1 MVQTVVSFRC
11 KVREERGKPIPHR
24 EPVGVAESP
33 MAEIDGR
40 GISAIRTRID
50 VMLLER
56 GGQSAHAGG
65 TDSYQGRRCAGGRGW
80 QGNTRPKLKLQE
92 CRHPIGRWQLAG
104 RIDLAPVAA
113 GFCRVEEVICRFVY
127 RQAEDALRVGGDV
140 GERNGATT
148 GVAVQME
155 AVPAGILGGLA
166 DAVELHRDVVPLRR
180 GARFPLELEVL
191 GNKPGAVFQ
200 LSEEAGGGEVV
211 GDCTAGALDLR

>member
-1 MVQTVVSFRC
+1 MVQTVVSLRC
-11 KVREERGKPIPHR
+11 EVREERSQPIPHR

-65 TDSYQGRRCAGGRGW
+65 TARHPGRRRAGGRRW
-80 QGNTRPKLKLQE
+80 QGNTGPKLQLQE

-127 RQAEDALRVGGDV
+127 RQAEDALRVGGAV
-140 GERNGATT
+140 AERNGATP
-148 GVAVQME
+148 GVAAQME
-155 AVPAGILGGLA
+155 AELASILCGFNA
-166 DAVELHRDVVPLRR
+166 A
-180 GARFPLELEVL
+180 A
-191 GNKPGAVFQ
+191 
-200 LSEEAGGGEVV
+200 
-211 GDCTAGALDLR
+211 

>member
-1 MVQTVVSFRC
+1 MVQTVVSLRWE
-11 KVREERGKPIPHR
+11 VREGRSQPIPHR

-65 TDSYQGRRCAGGRGW
+65 TARHPGRRRAGGRRW
-80 QGNTRPKLKLQE
+80 QGNTRPKLQLQE
-92 CRHPIGRWQLAG
+92 CWHPIAFWQPAG
-104 RIDLAPVAA
+104 RVDLAPVAA
-113 GFCRVEEVICRFVY
+113 RFCRIQEVICRFVY

-166 DAVELHRDVVPLRR
+166 DAVELHSDVVPLRR
-180 GARFPLELEVL
+180 GARSRGELEVP
-191 GNKPGAVFQ
+191 GNSPAAVI
-200 LSEEAGGGEVV
+200 
-211 GDCTAGALDLR
+211 